1 MTESKLPPLYSLT
14 QIGIATFL
22 GSALAAGYMLA
33 SNYAALGQ
41 RRMAMYSLWGSLV
54 LVLAFVLLPG
64 QLDAS
69 APIAIAIMI
78 GQVVLVLAIANKLQG
93 PMFAS
98 FVEMGGQYFPMWRTI
113 VVGIGASFVLVF
125 VWVLLVSLFGGDLA
139 QAPVPAGE
147 TTLGP
152 APTL

>member
-1 MTESKLPPLYSLT
+1 MTEKKLPSLYSLT

-22 GSALAAGYMLA
+22 GSSLAAGYMLA

-41 RRMAMYSLWGSLV
+41 RRMAIYSLWGSLG
-54 LVLAFVLLPG
+54 LVLAFILLPG
-64 QLDAS
+64 QLSTNA
-69 APIAIAIMI
+69 AIAIGIMI

-98 FVEMGGQYFPMWRTI
+98 FEEMGGQYFPMWRTI

-125 VWVLLVSLFGGDLA
+125 VWILFVSLFGGDLP
-139 QAPVPAGE
+139 QAPTPANG
-147 TTLGP
+147 T